1 MLMPRLDRVVEERSI
16 DRRARLLTYRTS
28 QVPRNS
34 DVLTTVAPRAGIKR
48 AESGGLRNIDDESD
62 ADPIHSFGGS
72 DLCDARY
79 EAFV

>member
-1 MLMPRLDRVVEERSI
+1 MLMLRLDRVVEEL
-16 DRRARLLTYRTS
+16 ARPPGSFVDLSYLAGAA
-28 QVPRNS
+28 PE
-34 DVLTTVAPRAGIKR
+34 LTTVAPRAGIKR